1 MKKFFTFSLSA
12 FIALVFTAMSLGQV
26 VFTDDFESYTVGGQL
41 VCQNPIDWATWNT
54 APCDPVQDAY
64 ISDNYAYSGTNS
76 TVFVWNTDV
85 VKTYGDLTIG
95 KYSIAFMIYI
105 PTGKRGIFST
115 MSGFPPSAYE
125 WAMTVLFNPGGSGS
139 LDAAAQGATTFTFA
153 YDTWQ
158 SVEVIVDLDND
169 IAEFW
174 FDGAIVYTW
183 QWTLGAWGEGGAL
196 QLAASDFFG
205 FTADDEMY
213 VDDFVFTDLLYGTV
227 YAVNAKINKPY
238 MGLSI
243 DTLTITTEFVNNY
256 QHNFTANAI
265 FINSDSSSID
275 SLALYDDGLHGDSLA
290 NDGLWGGFINPIS
303 EEDFFYVGIS
313 TLDTQ
318 NGKYFYRG
326 NLTRFTTAGPVVL
339 DSVSSSDGFGYSFNI
354 KPFVLNKGTTRTI
367 TDASIKL
374 ICNDPWILLIT
385 PSILSLP
392 DIPPGDTVGT
402 SIQFNASYIVSLFP
416 GYFNFKVEVRSDGWT
431 YWTDSMQVIVTGVE
445 EETTLP
451 TEFSLEQNY
460 PNPFNP
466 STKIKYSVPQLSK
479 VVIKV
484 FDILGNEIETLVN
497 EEKPV
502 GTYEVKFKA
511 TNLPSGIYFYQL
523 RTGSFVET
531 KKMLMIK

>member
-115 MSGFPPSAYE
+115 I
-125 WAMTVLFNPGGSGS
+125 
-139 LDAAAQGATTFTFA
+139 QGATTFTFA

-326 NLTRFTTAGPVVL
+326 NLTRFNNG
-339 DSVSSSDGFGYSFNI
+339 
-354 KPFVLNKGTTRTI
+354 
-367 TDASIKL
+367 
-374 ICNDPWILLIT
+374 
-385 PSILSLP
+385 
-392 DIPPGDTVGT
+392 
-402 SIQFNASYIVSLFP
+402 
-416 GYFNFKVEVRSDGWT
+416 RSC
-431 YWTDSMQVIVTGVE
+431 STG
-445 EETTLP
+445 
-451 TEFSLEQNY
+451 
-460 PNPFNP
+460 
-466 STKIKYSVPQLSK
+466 
-479 VVIKV
+479 
-484 FDILGNEIETLVN
+484 
-497 EEKPV
+497 
-502 GTYEVKFKA
+502 
-511 TNLPSGIYFYQL
+511 
-523 RTGSFVET
+523 
-531 KKMLMIK
+531 